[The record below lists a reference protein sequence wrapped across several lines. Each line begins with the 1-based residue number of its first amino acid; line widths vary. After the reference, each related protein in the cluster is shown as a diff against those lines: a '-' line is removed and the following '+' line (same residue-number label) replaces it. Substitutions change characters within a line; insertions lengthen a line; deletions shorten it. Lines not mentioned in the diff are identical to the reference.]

1 MNEKAVFGTITQ
13 KENAMNDLLRR
24 INELYHKSKTVGLT
38 PAEKNE
44 QAALRAEYVRG
55 IRKSVINQLN
65 NITIEEPDGSFNVLA
80 DKGIEE

>member
-1 MNEKAVFGTITQ
+1 
-13 KENAMNDLLRR
+13 MNDLLRR

>member
-1 MNEKAVFGTITQ
+1 MNERAVFGTITQ